1 MLFFLLLFLIKVNVS
16 MLIETKCCKWVV
28 RVIFVMTIQN
38 MGEIGD
44 DRKHLWRVFWRM
56 RNLKDRSGV
65 NGRKRR
71 KVTMSRN
78 EPGVLAEQEMPGLQ
92 ALRDVTSVR
101 S

>member
-1 MLFFLLLFLIKVNVS
+1 MLLFLLLFLINVS

-28 RVIFVMTIQN
+28 RIIFVMTIQN

-44 DRKHLWRVFWRM
+44 NRKHLWKVFWRM

-71 KVTMSRN
+71 RVTMSQN
-78 EPGVLAEQEMPGLQ
+78 EPGVLAEQEMPGLPP
-92 ALRDVTSVR
+92 LSDGTSVR

>member
-1 MLFFLLLFLIKVNVS
+1 MLLFLLLFLINVS
-16 MLIETKCCKWVV
+16 MLIETKCCKRVV
-28 RVIFVMTIQN
+28 RIIFVMTIQN

-44 DRKHLWRVFWRM
+44 NRKRLWKVFWRM

-71 KVTMSRN
+71 RVTMSQN
-78 EPGVLAEQEMPGLQ
+78 EPCVLAEQEMPGLP
-92 ALRDVTSVR
+92 ALRDRTSVR